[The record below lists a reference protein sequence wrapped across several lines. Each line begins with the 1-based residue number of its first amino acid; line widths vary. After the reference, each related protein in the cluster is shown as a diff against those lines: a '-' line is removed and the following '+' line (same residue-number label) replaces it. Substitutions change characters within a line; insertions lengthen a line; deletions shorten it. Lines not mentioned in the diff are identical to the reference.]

1 MPAAATLFTL
11 PCTADLLVSGGDTR
25 IQLNPA
31 TGASIYGSRPWPD
44 PELVALGSSTASVIS
59 AHGLAAAEALRET
72 CQQQLLTQT
81 PAEVYAQHTERL
93 RAELLSLCS
102 FTPAD
107 QVNAVL
113 AASGT
118 DLHLLAAQ
126 WLQPQRTLMIT
137 PNETG
142 SGVPDAIKGQHFNAR
157 TASGHA
163 VPIGAGVSSWQGEL
177 CTLSPRN
184 ADGSPRPAAEL
195 DAECIEQVNSAAAAG
210 QRVLLILTDVSK
222 TGLIVPSI
230 ETTIALKNRWP
241 QLVEVL
247 VDACQFRLAPA
258 TVRAYLAQQ
267 WLVAVTG
274 SKFMG
279 GPTFCG
285 ALLIPPA
292 IATRYRQSLLS
303 QGAQAYSNQA
313 DWPQNWLCAQNLPTH
328 TNFGLLL
335 RWQAALCE
343 MQRIFAIPEAQIH
356 AFLQHF
362 GQAIRQALQQDQRFE
377 ILPSPVLNRSAL
389 GLLASWDT
397 EQTIFPFLLYS
408 ADQHRPL
415 CQTETEQVYRDLLK
429 PPTGKNPRRFQ
440 LGQPV
445 PCGERDGIAVSALR
459 LCVSAPMVVA
469 ACQLGREDEVI
480 EGALG
485 ALAKIHMALKYP
497 AR

>member
-1 MPAAATLFTL
+1 MPAAVTSFSLGS
-11 PCTADLLVSGGDTR
+11 TAELLVSGGDTR
-25 IQLNPA
+25 IQLDPA
-31 TGASIYGSRPWPD
+31 TGTSVYGSRPWPD
-44 PELVALGSSTASVIS
+44 PDLVALGSSTASVIS
-59 AHGLAAAEALRET
+59 AHGLAAAEALRQN

-81 PAEVYAQHTERL
+81 PAEVYAQHTQRL
-93 RAELLSLCS
+93 RAELLSLCG

-126 WLQPQRTLMIT
+126 WLQPQRTVMIT

-163 VPIGAGVSSWQGEL
+163 VPIGAGVSHWQGEL
-177 CTLSPRN
+177 CTLAPRN
-184 ADGSPRPAAEL
+184 ADGSLRPAAEL
-195 DAECIEQVNSAAAAG
+195 DAECIEHVNSAAATG
-210 QRVLLILTDVSK
+210 QRVLVILTDVSK

-230 ETTIALKNRWP
+230 ETAIALKNRWP
-241 QLVEVL
+241 QQVEVL

-267 WLVAVTG
+267 WLVALTG

-285 ALLIPPA
+285 ALLIPA
-292 IATRYRQSLLS
+292 TIANRYQQSPLS

-313 DWPQNWLCAQNLPTH
+313 DWPKNWPCAQTLPQH
-328 TNFGLLL
+328 SNFGLLL

-343 MQRIFAIPEAQIH
+343 MQRFFAIPPAQIH
-356 AFLQHF
+356 AFLQRF
-362 GQAIRQALQQDQRFE
+362 GQAIRQALQQDNRFE
-377 ILPSPVLNRSAL
+377 ILPSPTLNRNAL
-389 GLLASWDT
+389 GLAAGWDT

-408 ADQHRPL
+408 PDQHKPL
-415 CQTETEQVYRDLLK
+415 SQTETEQVYRDLLK
-429 PPTGKNPRRFQ
+429 PTAGENPRRFQ

-445 PCGERDGIAVSALR
+445 PCGERDGVAVSALR

-469 ACQLGREDEVI
+469 ACQQGREDEVI
-480 EGALG
+480 GGAQGALEQIQDMI
-485 ALAKIHMALKYP
+485 K
-497 AR
+497 